1 MAAGKSNLT
10 KSDNEDLVFDLVY
23 SIVQAKNINDSIL
36 FLQDLLTKSEM
47 QMLSKRLRI
56 AKLLL
61 KGKTYRQ
68 IQSDI
73 KVSHGTVAKIAEWL
87 AEKGDGF
94 RKIIKNL
101 PEKKKEKSWV
111 DRSDWDGVKRRHG
124 LYFWPELLL
133 EEIVKQADNKQKKKI
148 SEALDKL
155 DEKSQLHRRIEK
167 LLKYSAT

>member
-1 MAAGKSNLT
+1 MAAGKSNLA
-10 KSDNEDLVFDLVY
+10 KSNNEDLVFDLVY

-73 KVSHGTVAKIAEWL
+73 KVSHGTVAKIAVWL

-101 PEKKKEKSWV
+101 PEEKKEKSWI
-111 DRSDWDGVKRRHG
+111 DRSDWNGMKRMHG

-148 SEALDKL
+148 SDVLNKL
-155 DEKSQLHRRIEK
+155 DEKSELHRRIEK

>member
-1 MAAGKSNLT
+1 MASGKSNLI
-10 KSDNEDLVFDLVY
+10 KRDNENLVSDLIY
-23 SIVQAKNINDSIL
+23 AIVQAKNFNDSVL

-61 KGKTYRQ
+61 KGKTYRS
-68 IQSDI
+68 IEIEI

-87 AEKGDGF
+87 AQKGDGF

-101 PEKKKEKSWV
+101 PEQKNEKSWTE
-111 DRSDWDGVKRRHG
+111 RSDWEMMKRRHG

-133 EEIVKQADNKQKKKI
+133 EEIVKQADEKQKKKI
-148 SEALDKL
+148 SDALDKL
-155 DEKSQLHRRIEK
+155 DEKSQLHRRIEN
-167 LLKYSAT
+167 LIRSSAT

>member
-1 MAAGKSNLT
+1 MAAGKSNLAKT
-10 KSDNEDLVFDLVY
+10 DNEDLVFDLVY

-61 KGKTYRQ
+61 KGKTYREVETE
-68 IQSDI
+68 IR
-73 KVSHGTVAKIAEWL
+73 VSHGTVAKIAEWL

-101 PEKKKEKSWV
+101 PEKKKEKPWV
-111 DRSDWDGVKRRHG
+111 DRSDWEMIKRKHG

-133 EEIVKQADNKQKKKI
+133 EEIIKQADEKHKKKI
-148 SEALDKL
+148 SEVLNKL
-155 DEKSQLHRRIEK
+155 DEKSELHRRIEK
-167 LLKYSAT
+167 LIKYSAT